1 MQFDGAC
8 QFVEGRTRGHH
19 VVNQDH
25 PPAGEIRRASEGSA
39 NIPGPFAPGK
49 FGLGSG
55 MADSATT
62 ACVDGHAP
70 GLADRT
76 SQFERLV
83 EATLAQAL
91 GMQRHGDEQV
101 RREAPSLRGELP
113 TKVAAERQ
121 AMSIL
126 ERLNQLVDRK
136 TITKN
141 GQGGVVMRQPRET
154 AAADFATGRR
164 QRAAWTACRRE
175 SRQVVLAGRAEQI
188 IATFGAA
195 QQAVLS
201 QQSCARSADQ
211 GGALS

>member
-1 MQFDGAC
+1 
-8 QFVEGRTRGHH
+8 
-19 VVNQDH
+19 VVITSSIRISS
-25 PPAGEIRRASEGSA
+25 PAGEIRRASEGSA
-39 NIPGPFAPGK
+39 NVPGPFAPGK
-49 FGLGSG
+49 VGLGGG

-62 ACVDGHAP
+62 AYVDGHAP
-70 GLADRT
+70 GLADRAC
-76 SQFERLV
+76 QFERLI

-101 RREAPSLRGELP
+101 RRAAPSRLCGELP
-113 TKVAAERQ
+113 TEVAAERQ

-136 TITKN
+136 SITKN

-154 AAADFATGRR
+154 TAADFATGRR

-188 IATFGAA
+188 IATFSAA
-195 QQAVLS
+195 QQAVLR

-211 GGALS
+211 CGALS